1 MKKRRSTTIFQIA
14 QEAGVSVPTVSRVL
28 DGRPDVA
35 IETRQRVQEVIDR
48 FNFQPSA
55 AARSLVSHSTR
66 ILGLIANEF
75 EEPSLG
81 LMIAG
86 AQAEAHRQGYFLI
99 LGSNDRDEDN
109 APGYLRLLQQRQVEG
124 LVFFYPVPEAGALE
138 FIDIVHKEIPVV
150 TAAYRFPDSKI
161 PVVDHDNVDGGRQ
174 AMQCLLDNGHRDIV
188 MITGPLVWKA
198 ATDRMYGGRLAL
210 EAAGLGIDPE
220 RFVEGDWSYQSGYEA
235 TRTFLVRN
243 VPFSAL
249 FAHNDRMAIGAIQA
263 LHDSSLRV
271 PQDVSVVG
279 FDDIPG
285 AVYNV
290 PPLTTVRQSSYG
302 MGSAALQLLI
312 QIVQHPETH
321 VEDIILKTEL
331 VVRQSSGPRT

>member
-1 MKKRRSTTIFQIA
+1 
-14 QEAGVSVPTVSRVL
+14 VSVPTVSRVIN
-28 DGRPDVA
+28 GRPDVA
-35 IETRQRVQEVIDR
+35 LETRQRVQEVIDR

-66 ILGLIANEF
+66 ILGLIANDF

-99 LGSNDRDEDN
+99 LGSNGRDEDN
-109 APGYLRLLQQRQVEG
+109 APGYMRLVQQRQVEG
-124 LVFFYPVPEAGALE
+124 LVFFYPIPEPGALE
-138 FIDIVHKEIPVV
+138 FIDSVHKDIPVV
-150 TAAYRFPDSKI
+150 TAAYRFPDSRI

-174 AMQCLLDNGHRDIV
+174 AVQCLLDYGHRDIA
-188 MITGPLVWKA
+188 MITGPLAWKA

-210 EAAGLGIDPE
+210 EAAGLRIDPE
-220 RFVEGDWSYQSGYEA
+220 RLVEGDWSYQSGYEA
-235 TRTFLVRN
+235 AHTFLERK
-243 VPFSAL
+243 VPFTGL

-263 LHDSSLRV
+263 LHDSNLRV

-302 MGSAALQLLI
+302 MGTAALQLLI
-312 QIVQHPETH
+312 HTVQHTEDP

-331 VVRQSSGPRT
+331 VMRQSCGPRA